1 MNIFE
6 EATRKQLRF
15 SSYRG
20 ELSVEQVWTLPLTGK
35 TSHTPDLDSVA
46 RAIDTELRS
55 LSEQSFVST
64 AVDPR
69 KPILE
74 LKLEIVKHIIAVK
87 LREAEEARSY
97 AAKKQ
102 RRQEILEILAAKKT
116 ERLSTLSEEELLL
129 ELEKTS

>member
-15 SSYRG
+15 SSPRG
-20 ELSVEQVWTLPLTGK
+20 ELTVEQLWVLPLTGK
-35 TSHTPDLDSVA
+35 TADLDSVA
-46 RAIDTELRS
+46 RTIDTELRS

-87 LREAEEARSY
+87 LREAEEAKTY
-97 AAKKQ
+97 AMKKQ

-116 ERLSTLSEEELLL
+116 ERLITLSEEELLL
-129 ELEKTS
+129 ELEKVS